1 MQTAQGCN
9 VGQNDDVTPA
19 LRSTPSVYTWD
30 RAASISSGLTLPG
43 GREDGGL
50 AQVIA
55 DQAGPQGW
63 R

>member
-1 MQTAQGCN
+1 MRGGVDTCRP
-9 VGQNDDVTPA
+9 VYTP
-19 LRSTPSVYTWD
+19 LRSTPSVYTLD